1 MATCPNK
8 NLDSWKNL
16 VKSRGEDISYYLW
29 DKYNGDVPESEYVN
43 IKPGVQEL
51 FDSNIELIEKL
62 YELDYPSETIEDVP
76 AETSELDTDN
86 EVYEEKTLNKNGEEP
101 KIFVSNDRL
110 YVMNP
115 RGYYN
120 LIDKYNNKVIFTD
133 LDIKNK
139 QAIFA
144 LDQKVSKEL
153 LTQEKR
159 KLIEEIATGV
169 ANNSLDIKLALK
181 DIDVSDLTVK
191 AYKAESLEELDRIK
205 TILLE
210 NIC

>member
-29 DKYNGDVPESEYVN
+29 DKYNGNVPESEYVN
-43 IKPGVQEL
+43 IKPGVEN
-51 FDSNIELIEKL
+51 SNVELIEKL

-76 AETSELDTDN
+76 AETSELNTDN

-153 LTQEKR
+153 LKQEKR
-159 KLIEEIATGV
+159 KLIEEIAIGV
-169 ANNSLDIKLALK
+169 DNNSLDIKLALK